1 MNEIIITTTA
11 NELGRSNLG
20 KATAFIINSLN
31 TDVKNEKER
40 AIKLH
45 DVDVSGLAT
54 KHNPL
59 GEFATTA
66 EWAAKFFGWEKTK
79 VSRYTRIV
87 EKFHENR
94 LTDGNDADV
103 WDNYTISQMVE
114 LLKADDEQLKS
125 ITADMSV
132 RTIRDKLNM
141 IDADGGDDNTD
152 DNDTGDDNGTGDDN
166 DADDDND
173 SGDVIDAANTYTEY
187 RRTQDITVLAA
198 TIRQFK
204 EVNVEYT
211 EGEYIIFT
219 KATE

>member
-45 DVDVSGLAT
+45 DVDVSGMAT

-59 GEFATTA
+59 GEFASTA

-94 LTDGNDADV
+94 LVDGNDVDV

-114 LLKADDEQLKS
+114 LLKADDEQLKT

-141 IDADGGDDNTD
+141 IDADGGD
-152 DNDTGDDNGTGDDN
+152 
-166 DADDDND
+166 
-173 SGDVIDAANTYTEY
+173 VIDIANTYTEY
-187 RRTQDITVLAA
+187 KRTQDITVLAA

-204 EVNVEYT
+204 EVNVEYA
-211 EGEYIIFT
+211 EGEYIIFIN
-219 KATE
+219 ATE